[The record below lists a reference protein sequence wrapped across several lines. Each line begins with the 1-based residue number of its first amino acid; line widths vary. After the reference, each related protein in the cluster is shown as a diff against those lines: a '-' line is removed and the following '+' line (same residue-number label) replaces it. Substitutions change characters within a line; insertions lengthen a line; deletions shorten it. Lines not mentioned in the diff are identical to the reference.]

1 MMIMLCTNCNSREA
15 SFHYKQIIGG
25 KKTEQHLCHACAQE
39 LGYLGNSESI
49 FDIGS
54 ILNDFIS
61 VPASHKATKS
71 VARCA
76 LCNTTYDEFRRTG
89 LLGCDKCYETFGSVI
104 ESTLSQIQPGT
115 VHKGSLSGEAGE
127 KIRKENELAE
137 LKNELK
143 KAIIEE
149 RYEDAAVLRDKIKK
163 MEEKENG

>member
-1 MMIMLCTNCNSREA
+1 MLCTNCNSREA

-25 KKTEQHLCHACAQE
+25 KKTEQHLCSACAHE
-39 LGYLGNSESI
+39 LGYLTESESI

-61 VPASHKATKS
+61 VPASHVSAKS
-71 VARCA
+71 VARCPV
-76 LCNTTYDEFRRTG
+76 CSTSYEEFRRTG
-89 LLGCDKCYETFGSVI
+89 LLGCDKCYETFGSII
-104 ESTLSQIQPGT
+104 ESTLSQIQPST
-115 VHKGSLSGEAGE
+115 VHKGSLSGEEGE
-127 KIRKENELAE
+127 KIKKENELSD

-163 MEEKENG
+163 MEERENG